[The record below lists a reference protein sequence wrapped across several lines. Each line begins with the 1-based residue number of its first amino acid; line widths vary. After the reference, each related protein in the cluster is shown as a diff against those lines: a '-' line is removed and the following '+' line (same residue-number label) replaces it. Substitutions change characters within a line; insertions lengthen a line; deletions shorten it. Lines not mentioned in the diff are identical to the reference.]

1 MDLVLEKSIINS
13 ALLQFEKGDLKSDL
27 NTLLTDK
34 DKR

>member
-13 ALLQFEKGDLKSDL
+13 ALLQYEKSDLKSDL

-34 DKR
+34 NNR